1 MPDHCEINGCQSD
14 ELHVLCLESN
24 KCSQLQIEHVEDY
37 LETTKVVR
45 RWLCAYL

>member
-14 ELHVLCLESN
+14 ELHVLHVCLESN

-37 LETTKVVR
+37 LEAIKVAR
-45 RWLCAYL
+45 